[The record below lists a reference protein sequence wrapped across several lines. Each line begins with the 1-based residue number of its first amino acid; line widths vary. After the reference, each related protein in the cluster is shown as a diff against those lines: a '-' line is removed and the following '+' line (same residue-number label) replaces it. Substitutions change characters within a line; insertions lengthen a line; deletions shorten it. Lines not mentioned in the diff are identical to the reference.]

1 MSDTSTLVAGLEYK
15 IRKLI
20 KENLQLRKRVEEQK
34 NQIDL
39 YSNRLEMI
47 ELNNLDLTEQLNKKT
62 IADAF
67 SSEKEIEEGRKR
79 IQVLMRE
86 IEHCITL
93 VNKWFKA
100 N

>member
-1 MSDTSTLVAGLEYK
+1 MSDTRILVAGLEYK

-20 KENLQLRKRVEEQK
+20 EENLRLKKSEQEHVQLIHSLSEKVEVMER
-34 NQIDL
+34 NIF
-39 YSNRLEMI
+39 E
-47 ELNNLDLTEQLNKKT
+47 LTEQLNKKI

-67 SSEKEIEEGRKR
+67 NSEQEIEEGRKR

-93 VNKWFKA
+93 VNK
-100 N
+100 

>member
-20 KENLQLRKRVEEQK
+20 KDNLQLKQKVEEQQ
-34 NQIDL
+34 NQL
-39 YSNRLEMI
+39 ATYANRLEIM
-47 ELNNLDLTEQLNKKT
+47 ELKDLEITEQLNKKI

-79 IQVLMRE
+79 IQILMRE

-93 VNKWFKA
+93 VNK
-100 N
+100 